1 MATSAT
7 VTQAIERDLHRLAVE
22 IEDLPLLAEEW
33 DDAQE
38 SVRYDAELTWHSVMV
53 GLRERLDPAY
63 RSSQMTSEQA
73 ERYRELLRKL
83 REVLPVLDRLGF
95 PKPRVSLEP

>member
-1 MATSAT
+1 MATSAA

-22 IEDLPLLAEEW
+22 VEDLPLLAEEW
-33 DDAQE
+33 GDAQE
-38 SVRYDAELTWHSVMV
+38 SVRYDAELSWHGVMV

-63 RSSQMTSEQA
+63 RSGQMTFEQA
-73 ERYRELLRKL
+73 ERYRKILQKL
-83 REVLPVLDRLGF
+83 REELPILARLGF